1 MSSPAMND
9 AAAAAQAKRW
19 GDLRKRALSAMV
31 LGPAAVACIWL
42 GAEAFAGMM
51 ALAVALLA
59 WEWVHMCGRRVRVL
73 PGMAVP
79 LAVLAAGALAV
90 TDHVRW
96 ALVLLAFGFI
106 IAWWFAHLMAEAL
119 TQPALRLALGVLY
132 IGLAGIALIEL
143 RHDGEAG
150 RANVLFLFLV
160 VWASDIGAYVAGRA
174 MGGPKLWPAVSPNKT
189 WSGAMGG
196 LAAAI
201 AIGLGAA
208 LAFTPGASFIA
219 VVAVAVL
226 LGVASQAGDL
236 LESAIKRHFHVKDSS
251 RLIPG
256 HGGLLDRLDGVLAA
270 APVAALLSF
279 ALGQGRVLWGW

>member
-1 MSSPAMND
+1 MND